1 MKTAMSTLCYI
12 QQEVRG
18 RESYL
23 MLHRVTKKNDIN
35 HDKWIGVGGHFE
47 KGESPE
53 ECILRETREETG
65 FDGEG
70 IPCDEGVLEWVPMD
84 EIGTLELWTGD
95 RIFLSLLC
103 EREEFFSLKLQYALD
118 DTLEYAALDGEEMDY
133 EEYLETHRI

>member
-1 MKTAMSTLCYI
+1 MTFGYFSSQKSNAPPAGDVKLRI
-12 QQEVRG
+12 QG
-18 RESYL
+18 WGF
-23 MLHRVTKKNDIN
+23 LH
-35 HDKWIGVGGHFE
+35 GGE
-47 KGESPE
+47 RRLGGEE
-53 ECILRETREETG
+53 
-65 FDGEG
+65 

-118 DTLEYAALDGEEMDY
+118 DTLEYAALDGKEMDY